1 MKHRVKSLLLFLLAA
16 LLLTTALPGTAEEV
30 IPKGPTVL
38 LMLGGGESW

>member
-1 MKHRVKSLLLFLLAA
+1 MKHRVKPLLLFLPTA
-16 LLLTTALPGTAEEV
+16 LLLTTAVPGTSEEV